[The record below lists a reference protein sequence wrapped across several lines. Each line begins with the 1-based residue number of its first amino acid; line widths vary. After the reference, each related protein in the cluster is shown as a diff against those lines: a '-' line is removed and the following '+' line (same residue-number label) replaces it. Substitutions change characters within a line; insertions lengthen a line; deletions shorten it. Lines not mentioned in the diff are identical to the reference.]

1 MKTYNESFL
10 HSVLKLPRKIDF
22 FHYTPF
28 AGGDF
33 FTSLIILSHKKS
45 KNLIMGFDQNHPEF
59 MDYKEIN
66 YQGFKIR
73 KNDQDQIIFSKPQ
86 YNNMNYLKPSSRIV
100 EYLKIEEVINLYKY
114 SLINS
119 FLPSY
124 PNVPP
129 SGNSGLSR
137 YKDSIILI
145 CDHWLMSFNKMKE
158 FSQYEYWDVIN
169 LDPSTKFANNLLK
182 KMREGTGKLTPK
194 FQDHFINRFPFL
206 ENIPFLDYILEENYD
221 QIKYWIENRYG
232 SDLDFD
238 FMDKSLPMWKK
249 IRVDPY
255 L

>member
-1 MKTYNESFL
+1 MKTNNINFL
-10 HSVLKLPRKIDF
+10 DSILKLPRKIDF
-22 FHYTPF
+22 FHYSPF

-33 FTSLIILSHKKS
+33 FISLIILSHEKS
-45 KNLIMGFDQNHPEF
+45 KNLIVGYRQKHPAFENYEDI
-59 MDYKEIN
+59 DYK
-66 YQGFKIR
+66 GFKVR
-73 KNDQDQIIFSKPQ
+73 KNNLGQIIFSKPQ
-86 YNNMNYLKPSSRIV
+86 YNNMNYLKPSNRIV
-100 EYLKIEEVINLYKY
+100 QYFKIEELINVYKY

-124 PNVPP
+124 PNTPP
-129 SGNSGLSR
+129 NGHSGLSR

-145 CDHWLMSFNKMKE
+145 GDHWIINHNKMKK
-158 FSQYEYWDVIN
+158 FSKCKYWDVIN

-182 KMREGTGKLTPK
+182 KMRIDNGEITDK
-194 FQDHFINRFPFL
+194 FQEHFLNKFPFL
-206 ENIPFLDYILEENYD
+206 ENMPFLDYILDENYD

-238 FMDKSLPMWKK
+238 FIDKSLPMWKK

>member
-1 MKTYNESFL
+1 MKTPDNFL
-10 HSVLKLPRKIDF
+10 DTILNLPRKIDF
-22 FHYTPF
+22 IHYTPF

-33 FTSLIILSHKKS
+33 FTSLIILSHAKS
-45 KNLIMGFDQNHPEF
+45 KNLIASFDQKHPGF
-59 MDYKEIN
+59 INYKEAD

-73 KNDQDQIIFSKPQ
+73 KNNSDQVIFSKPQ
-86 YNNMNYLKPSSRIV
+86 YINMSYLKPSSRIV

-124 PNVPP
+124 PNPP
-129 SGNSGLSR
+129 SGANSGLSR

-145 CDHWLMSFNKMKE
+145 CDHWLMNPNKMKE
-158 FSQYEYWDVIN
+158 FSQYKHWDVIN

-182 KMREGTGKLTPK
+182 KMRKDTGKLTSK

-206 ENIPFLDYILEENYD
+206 ENFPFLDYILEKDYNT
-221 QIKYWIENRYG
+221 IKYWIENRYG

-238 FMDKSLPMWKK
+238 FIDQSLLMWKK
-249 IRVDPY
+249 LRVNPY